1 MPSSS
6 RGFTR
11 EELAALT
18 PWRLPIMDAGNSPRT
33 ARDPQIIDDE
43 IDAPRYPTAEELEAM
58 QQQARDEAREEGRR
72 EGFEAGLA
80 EGRAQGYAEGS
91 GEGRKDGYQQGLAEG
106 RAQGHAQ
113 GLAEGRAAGH
123 AEGEAQGRGAMR
135 EAAARFEALID
146 LLDEPLTHMDAKVED
161 ELVALAIAIA
171 KQLIRREL
179 RTDPGQIVATV
190 REAVAILPSSAR
202 RVTLHLHPEDAALM
216 RSALALDEAGSRWR
230 LQENPLMSRGGCRVT
245 TETSSIDASVETR
258 LAATIARLLGG
269 EREED
274 QP

>member
-6 RGFTR
+6 RGFTS

-18 PWRLPIMDAGNSPRT
+18 PWRLPVMDAGDTPRS
-33 ARDPQIIDDE
+33 ARNPEIVDDE

-58 QQQARDEAREEGRR
+58 QKQARDEAREEGRR

-91 GEGRKDGYQQGLAEG
+91 GEGRKDGYRQGLAEG
-106 RAQGHAQ
+106 RVQGHAQ
-113 GLAEGRAAGH
+113 GLAEGRA
-123 AEGEAQGRGAMR
+123 EGEAQGREAMR
-135 EAAARFEALID
+135 EAAARFEALIG
-146 LLDEPLTHMDAKVED
+146 LLDEPLTHMDEKVEG

-202 RVTLHLHPEDAALM
+202 RITLHLHPEDAALM

-269 EREED
+269 ERGED